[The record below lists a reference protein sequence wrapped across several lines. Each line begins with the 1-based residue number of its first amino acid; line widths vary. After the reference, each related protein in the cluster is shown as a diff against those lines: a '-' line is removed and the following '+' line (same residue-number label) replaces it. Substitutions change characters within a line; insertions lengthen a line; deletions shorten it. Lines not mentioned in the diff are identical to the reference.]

1 MIGSWDLNQYTG
13 DGGEQKIITVSFI
26 LLIRLLTAIQNF
38 TANKE
43 NIT

>member
-1 MIGSWDLNQYTG
+1 VGLEPIYRGW
-13 DGGEQKIITVSFI
+13 GEQKIITVSFI